1 MVTIFLLP
9 WQRSKGV
16 SWMNNWHIS
25 LHLSIS
31 LVTGKPDPQNRL
43 KFYTDGGSYY
53 QIITKKK
60 LFTERGSYNQINKKG
75 VYDIGFILN
84 GGSPIQIIKI
94 WHIQFQLVTISSFDV
109 HSFSQS
115 EITSREV
122 ISEKECKSHDEILT
136 NCESW
141 NWKCHILILRPF
153 LSCKPGPVRPY
164 GRWT

>member
-109 HSFSQS
+109 HSFSP
-115 EITSREV
+115 I
-122 ISEKECKSHDEILT
+122 
-136 NCESW
+136 W
-141 NWKCHILILRPF
+141 NNFSGSYFRKRVQVTRRKPNKLWKLKLKMSYFDSPSIFKL
-153 LSCKPGPVRPY
+153 
-164 GRWT
+164 